1 MSTHGSSINE
11 VPTGVKPPA
20 RVTSGLPVYI
30 GTAPVNMGD
39 PTFVGKPGVFY
50 TKDEAIAV
58 LGTPDGL
65 GDWSSYTL
73 LQAIDAHFTENKVGP
88 IVCINVLD
96 PTKASHYAQATGA
109 THVVLPNG
117 TIALQTY
124 GAPDI
129 AVFGIIKSSVVI
141 KKANVAKTLGTDYTL
156 AFDDDGSLVLSIV
169 AGGAIA
175 AGDTITADFK
185 YLDPSGVT
193 ANEVITGIG
202 YIEDVYPKLKLVPG
216 VLAAPKYSQT
226 PTVAAALMAAA
237 HSIDTAFRAVAIVEL
252 STAVGT
258 IPTYASAAAWKS
270 NNGYDKADT
279 IAVWGKMKLSASK
292 IFHGSVIVAATI
304 GATDADKNGV
314 PYASPSNKTI
324 PGIAMVLDD
333 GSEVSL
339 RRAQA
344 NSLNDQGIVTFL
356 NGFNGWRL
364 WGNRMAC
371 YPGTTD
377 VKDCLIPIRRM
388 FSWIG
393 NTIILTTDANVD
405 EPGNRRLIDGVTG
418 TLQLFL
424 NSLIAQGALVDGVI
438 EFRPEENSVT
448 DLSDGK
454 ITWHVTLT
462 PPSPA
467 EQMSFT
473 LEYDPTALAA
483 LFQ

>member
-1 MSTHGSSINE
+1 MSHGTTINE

-39 PTFVGKPGVFY
+39 PTFVNKPGVFY
-50 TKDEAIAV
+50 TKEEAMAV

-65 GDWSSYTL
+65 GDWDDYTL
-73 LQAIDAHFTENKVGP
+73 LQAIDAHFVENKVGP
-88 IVCINVLD
+88 IVAINVLD
-96 PTKASHYAQATGA
+96 PANSDHYSQTTDQA
-109 THVVLPNG
+109 HVVLPNG

-124 GAPDI
+124 GAPDEE
-129 AVFGIIKSSVVI
+129 VFGIILSSVVI
-141 KKANVAKTLGTDYTL
+141 KKASVTKTLGTDYTL
-156 AFDDDGSLVLSIV
+156 AFADDGSLVLSIV
-169 AGGAIA
+169 TGGTIA
-175 AGDTITADFK
+175 AGDTITATFK
-185 YLDPSGVT
+185 YFDPTGVSS
-193 ANEVITGIG
+193 ADVIAGIG
-202 YIEDVYPKLKLVPG
+202 YVEDVYPSLKLVPG
-216 VLAAPKYSQT
+216 LLVAPKYSQT
-226 PTVAAALMAAA
+226 PAVAAALMGAA
-237 HSIDTAFRAVAIVEL
+237 HAIDTAFRAVAIVEL
-252 STAVGT
+252 STVAAT

-292 IFHGSVIVAATI
+292 IFHGSTIVAAVI
-304 GATDADKNGV
+304 GATDAAKNGV
-314 PYASPSNKTI
+314 PYASPSNKSI
-324 PGIAMVLDD
+324 PGTAMVLDD
-333 GSEVSL
+333 GSEVLL

-364 WGNRMAC
+364 WGNRTAA

-377 VKDCLIPIRRM
+377 VKDSMIPIRRM
-388 FSWIG
+388 FTWIA
-393 NTIILTTDANVD
+393 NTIILTTDANID

-438 EFRPEENSVT
+438 EFRPEENAVT

-454 ITWHVTLT
+454 ITWHLTLT

-467 EQMSFT
+467 EQLSFT